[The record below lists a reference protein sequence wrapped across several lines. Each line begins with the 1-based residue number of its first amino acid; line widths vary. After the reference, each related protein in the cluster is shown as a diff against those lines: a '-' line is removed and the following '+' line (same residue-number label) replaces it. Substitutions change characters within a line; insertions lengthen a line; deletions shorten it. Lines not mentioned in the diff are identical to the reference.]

1 LSIQVPPPEP
11 PSRRFQRSHSIQ
23 PWFTIALVAG
33 DAACFSLA
41 LLASYWYR
49 YKSHLDHLPITGG
62 EVPQFLPYLYAIPVI
77 ASVGV
82 LALAGT
88 KSYSQKRG
96 RSFVDET
103 YGVIGGVGIASVLL
117 LAASALYRAFLYSRL
132 VAFYLGLAAAVI
144 LVLYRAGMRLVLQG
158 LRRRGRGATRAL
170 VVGTSAGADALIS
183 RLEMFPQYGYQLLGV
198 VDDGLAVGEQ
208 YRGIPLVGGSA
219 ELSRLVHRFGIDEVF
234 IALPRS
240 DHRQILR
247 LINQCDDLDVEFKI
261 VPDLLGVIASGVVAD
276 DIDGIPLV
284 GVRRNRL
291 VGFNLVLKRVF
302 DLVVGT
308 LLMVPGIP
316 LMAVIAVAIRLDSQG
331 PVIYRQ
337 ERVGR
342 GEKPFIAY
350 KFRSMVV
357 DAEAA
362 SGPVFAARDD
372 PRSTRV
378 GRFLRRTSFD
388 EVPQIFN
395 VFKGEMSLVGPRPER
410 PAFASQFNAEVPGYV
425 RRHEVPPG
433 ITGWAQL
440 NDLRQETPIE
450 QRTIYDSYYVDNWS
464 LGFDLKILILTF
476 ARVFFHRNAY

>member
-1 LSIQVPPPEP
+1 MSVEVPDPGPPP
-11 PSRRFQRSHSIQ
+11 RRFQRSHSIQ
-23 PWFTIALVAG
+23 PWFTIALLAG
-33 DAACFSLA
+33 DAICFGLA

-49 YKSHLDHLPITGG
+49 YLSHLDHIPITGG
-62 EVPQFLPYLYAIPVI
+62 EVPRFMPYLYAIPVI
-77 ASVGV
+77 AIIGV

-88 KSYSQKRG
+88 KSYAQKRG
-96 RSFVDET
+96 RSFVDES
-103 YGVIGGVGIASVLL
+103 YGLVGGLGIASVVL
-117 LAASALYRAFLYSRL
+117 LAASALYRAFQYSRL

-144 LVLYRAGMRLVLQG
+144 LILYRGSMRLVLQA

-183 RLEMFPQYGYQLLGV
+183 RLEMFPQYGYQLLGL
-198 VDDGLAVGEQ
+198 VDDSLAVGEQ
-208 YRGIPLVGGSA
+208 YRSLAVVGGSA
-219 ELSRLVHRFGIDEVF
+219 DLSRLVHRFGIDEVF
-234 IALPRS
+234 VALPRS
-240 DHRQILR
+240 DHRQILG
-247 LINQCDDLDVEFKI
+247 LINQCDDTDVQFKI

-284 GVRRNRL
+284 RVRRNRL

-302 DLVVGT
+302 DLAVGV
-308 LLMVPGIP
+308 LLMVPGVP
-316 LMAVIAVAIRLDSQG
+316 LMLIIAIAIKLDSRG

-342 GEKPFIAY
+342 AARPFIAY

-362 SGPVFAARDD
+362 TGPVFAARDD
-372 PRSTRV
+372 PRSTRA

-410 PAFASQFNAEVPGYV
+410 PAFASQFSAEVPGYV

-450 QRTIYDSYYVDNWS
+450 QRTIYDSYYVENWS